1 MKKNIKALIFNLMLV
16 VLFMAA
22 NAQNAQEGKP
32 RIADAFPVNAEIKIS
47 LNGLWNFNADYYN
60 NGEGQAWFGSRF
72 NDLGWDKL
80 PVPGNWDLRNE
91 YADFSGKGWYRTTF
105 ETPSG
110 IDGKVVRLNFEAVG
124 INYKVWLNGE
134 QIANV
139 IGGYFSNYINISGKL
154 KHGIKNSLVV
164 CADNTF
170 RSGAYWSWGGIRRP
184 VTLFINNPV
193 FIKSTYI
200 TATPDLK
207 GGTATVSLNVL
218 VFNENHLKGNVSLD
232 YELSFAG
239 KVIKTGNTILPLS
252 GLAIQKANLEFAL
265 AKKEVELWHFDFPN
279 LYSLKV
285 QMKKGNEV
293 LHQVTE
299 RFGIRKVEIKN
310 GQFLLNGESVR
321 GMGLNWVAD
330 DRFTGNT
337 LPEEIYKRDIDNM
350 KSLGCV
356 FTRLSHVPLTKEI
369 YDYLDEKGMLVIAEI
384 PVWGVTKLADPE
396 NITSKLWIKQL
407 VVNNFNHPSI
417 IGWCVGN
424 EIGRKNQNPRV
435 MEYVEKAIK
444 YVKDSLDH
452 SRLVVMVSHTANSW
466 KVDPSQFGDF
476 VPYNTYGDW
485 GKNAEKVHEY
495 QPDKLIFISECGSSL
510 IGDDLNT
517 STGNFKKMFTDF
529 RNLEYL
535 FGASLWTYND
545 YRSNFRSLDLTWD
558 SKVSQNRDW
567 GLIDGYGNK
576 KRAYEIIRKEFAPL
590 RSLKA
595 QKTETGIEVAFQPR
609 EKLDLPAYVLREYRL
624 VCEEFDQD
632 YKPSGKTEIT
642 LPVINPGDLQF
653 TMMFNNKNLETVVTA
668 RKISVVSPTNYVLMD
683 TTIYYA
689 APEKPVIKAIFNDG
703 AKIRVVFDHVNFA
716 TEYRLQ
722 YGEKDLNLKSVNT
735 IDRYIEVDKLTD
747 DGTFGKIYKLQLVA
761 INSFGETTS
770 DIQSETIS
778 GFGKLPP
785 VIKAVKAFQ
794 NGISIGYSSEKSE
807 YLYKVQYSTAPDF
820 SSDTHIIQTIT
831 KGACYI
837 PDLNPGIK
845 YYFRMSVYG
854 QYELQSPWSEVWS
867 VTI

>member
-1 MKKNIKALIFNLMLV
+1 MKYINTLIFNLMLA

-22 NAQNAQEGKP
+22 NAQNTQKGKSQ
-32 RIADAFPVNAEIKIS
+32 ITGIFPSNTEIKIS
-47 LNGLWNFNADYYN
+47 LNGLWNFKADYYN
-60 NGEGQAWFGSRF
+60 NGEDQSWFGTGF
-72 NDLGWDKL
+72 NDSGWDKL

-91 YADFSGKGWYRTTF
+91 YADFLGKGWYRTTF
-105 ETPSG
+105 ETPLG

-139 IGGYFSNYINISGKL
+139 TGGYFSNDINISNKL
-154 KHGIKNSLVV
+154 KHGVKNCLVV

-184 VTLFINNPV
+184 VTLIINHPV
-193 FIKSTYI
+193 FVKSTQI
-200 TATPDLK
+200 TAIPDLNK
-207 GGTATVSLNVL
+207 GTAIVSLNVS
-218 VFNENHLKGNVSLD
+218 VSNESYVKGNISLV

-239 KVIKTGNTILPLS
+239 TVIKKGNSTLSLS
-252 GLAIQKANLEFAL
+252 GETNQKTSLEFAL
-265 AKKEVELWHFDFPN
+265 TKNEVKLWHFDFPN
-279 LYSLKV
+279 LYDLKV
-285 QMKKGNEV
+285 QLKHGTNLYHEV
-293 LHQVTE
+293 NE
-299 RFGIRKVEIKN
+299 RFGIRRVEIVKD
-310 GQFLLNGESVR
+310 QFLLNGESIR

-330 DRFTGNT
+330 DRLTGNT
-337 LPEEIYKRDIDNM
+337 LLAELYKRDIDNM
-350 KSLGCV
+350 KSLGV
-356 FTRLSHVPLTKEI
+356 TIARISHLPLPKEV
-369 YDYLDEKGMLVIAEI
+369 YDYFDEKGILVIAEI
-384 PVWGVTKLADPE
+384 PVWGITKLADPE
-396 NITSKLWIKQL
+396 NTISKSWIKQL
-407 VVNNFNHPSI
+407 VKGNFNHPSI

-424 EIGRKNQNPRV
+424 EIGYNAKV
-435 MEYVEKAIK
+435 MAYVEKAIK

-452 SRLVVMVSHTANSW
+452 SHLVVMVSHSANSL
-466 KVDPSQFGDF
+466 KEDPSQFGDF

-485 GKNAEKVHEY
+485 GKNVEKVHSN
-495 QPDKLIFISECGSSL
+495 QPDKMIFISECGSSL
-510 IGDDLNT
+510 IGEDLNT
-517 STGNFKKMFTDF
+517 STGNFAKMVADF
-529 RNLEYL
+529 RGRQYL

-545 YRSNFRSLDLTWD
+545 YRSNFRSGDLTWD
-558 SKVSQNRDW
+558 SKVTQNRDW

-590 RSLKA
+590 RSLKV
-595 QKTETGIEVAFQPR
+595 QTTETGIEVALQPR

-624 VCEEFDQD
+624 VCEEFGQD
-632 YKPSGKTEIT
+632 FKPSGKTEIV
-642 LPVINPGDLQF
+642 LPVIKPGDLQF
-653 TMMFNNKNLETVVTA
+653 TKTFNNKKTETTVTA

-689 APEKPVIKAIFNDG
+689 VPEKPVIRAIFNDG
-703 AKIRVVFDHVNFA
+703 AKMRVVFDHVNFA
-716 TEYRLQ
+716 TEYRLR

-735 IDRYIEVDKLTD
+735 IDRYIEVDILTD
-747 DGTFGKIYKLQLVA
+747 NRTFGKIYKVQLVA
-761 INSFGETTS
+761 TNSFGESTS
-770 DIQSETIS
+770 DIQSETMS

-807 YLYKVQYSTAPDF
+807 YLYKVQYSTTPDF

-837 PDLNPGIK
+837 PGLNPGIK
-845 YYFRMSVYG
+845 YYIRMSVYG